1 MDEIEAL
8 GVKVV
13 AISYDSPEANNGFSM
28 DEGLSFPLL
37 SDQNAQTVNGFGIRN
52 NDYGEGHFAYGI
64 PHPGIV
70 LIDPKGK
77 VAMKM
82 AEADYR
88 KRPSID
94 LLIDNLKEA
103 LSKSL

>member
-1 MDEIEAL
+1 MA
-8 GVKVV
+8 
-13 AISYDSPEANNGFSM
+13 AISYDPPETNSGFAM
-28 DEGLSFPLL
+28 DEDLSFPLL

-52 NDYGEGHFAYGI
+52 NDYDEGHFAYGI

-77 VAMKM
+77 IAMKM

-94 LLIDNLKEA
+94 LLIENLKEA
-103 LSKSL
+103 LKKTL